1 MDRDKTL
8 ENLPLPG
15 PVSPLFIKRV
25 LEAND
30 ELIKLAVTLQNET
43 TTGSR
48 SDLQKVQL
56 RLQRNLCLL
65 KQLANSSSK

>member
-1 MDRDKTL
+1 MDGDKTL
-8 ENLPLPG
+8 TNLPLPG

-48 SDLQKVQL
+48 SDLQK
-56 RLQRNLCLL
+56 
-65 KQLANSSSK
+65 